1 MRRAVLVLATIA
13 LVACAAEPDPLV
25 AALRDGGHILFI
37 RHAATGTE
45 PDRTDDPTDCK
56 AQRNLTAAGR
66 ADAATIGAAFE
77 DLELPVTDVRSSR
90 WCRVLETAEI
100 AFDEVAV
107 DERLLP
113 SAEGADTLLDDPPS
127 GGNRVL
133 VGHLSTITRLTGT
146 HLEEGETAVFGPD
159 GELVTVIAVE
169 DWEEL
174 TG

>member
-1 MRRAVLVLATIA
+1 VVLVLVTVA
-13 LVACAAEPDPLV
+13 LVACASEPDPLV
-25 AALRDGGHILFI
+25 VTLRDGGNILFV
-37 RHAATGTE
+37 RHAASGTE
-45 PDRTDDPTDCK
+45 PDRTDDPADCA
-56 AQRNLTAAGR
+56 AQRNLNATGR

-77 DLELPVTDVRSSR
+77 DLRLPVTEVRASR
-90 WCRVLETAEI
+90 WCRALETAEI
-100 AFDEVAV
+100 AFDEVAI

-127 GGNRVL
+127 DGNLVL
-133 VGHLSTITRLTGT
+133 VGHLSTITGLTGI

-159 GELVTVIAVE
+159 GDLVTTVTVE